1 MNKHL
6 LIKTGITISF
16 VSFLAISVKLL
27 SAEEQHEN
35 QDDLCAGKT
44 YNGAWFDVRVPE
56 GFTVQPSLLSVSNE
70 GYDSV
75 WLRSHDG
82 GFDLYIYSP
91 QWSGEPSDVLD
102 DPQISGITE
111 NTQINDHGTVTE
123 VTVIVREIAYK
134 NGQYGKFTSN
144 QTIHNNHLTTGYR
157 LSNQTL
163 SESQN
168 QIHRCF
174 LQSIQQYAD

>member
-6 LIKTGITISF
+6 LFKAGITISL
-16 VSFLAISVKLL
+16 VSFLAINVKLL
-27 SAEEQHEN
+27 SAEKQHEN

-75 WLRSHDG
+75 WLRSPDDD
-82 GFDLYIYSP
+82 FDLYIYSP
-91 QWSGEPSDVLD
+91 QWGGEPSDVID
-102 DPQISGITE
+102 DPQISDITE
-111 NTQINDHGTVTE
+111 NTQINDHGTVT
-123 VTVIVREIAYK
+123 VREIAYK

-157 LSNQTL
+157 HSNQPL